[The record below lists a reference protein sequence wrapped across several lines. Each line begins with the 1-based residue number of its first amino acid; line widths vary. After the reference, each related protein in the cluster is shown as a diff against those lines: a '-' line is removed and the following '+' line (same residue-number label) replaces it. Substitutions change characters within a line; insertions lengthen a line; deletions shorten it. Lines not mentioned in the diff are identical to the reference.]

1 MEGQDNSAL
10 WASMLNN
17 GAQWMNNPWIY
28 FVFLALFG
36 RNGEL
41 FGNNGDCGLA
51 QTVADNHNSDLL
63 MGAIKG
69 NSDAAAALAASLNC
83 GVDSINAAIC
93 NLKSAMEA
101 CCCQSQKDAIK
112 AGYEAQI
119 SNLQQTN
126 GLMAKLDQISSG
138 MQTGFSQVGYATAQQ
153 TCEIKNNEN
162 ANTQRIIDTL
172 NNHWTADLTQ
182 KYQDARLELSQ
193 LKQNETLIAALKT
206 TA

>member
-10 WASMLNN
+10 CASMLNN

>member
-36 RNGEL
+36 RNGGL

-101 CCCQSQKDAIK
+101 CCCQSQKDAMK

>member
-17 GAQWMNNPWIY
+17 GSQWMNNPWIY
-28 FVFLALFG
+28 FVFLALLG
-36 RNGEL
+36 RNGGI
-41 FGNNGDCGLA
+41 FGNKGDCGLA

-69 NSDAAAALAASLNC
+69 NSDAAAALAAILNC
-83 GVDSINAAIC
+83 GVDSINAAIF

-126 GLMAKLDQISSG
+126 GLMSKLEQISSG
-138 MQTGFSQVGYATAQQ
+138 MQTGFAQVGYATAQQ

-162 ANTQRIIDTL
+162 LNTQRIIDTL
-172 NNHWTADLTQ
+172 NNHWTADLSQ